1 MKRLRKFIAAVAVLT
16 ISVSVMGCKM
26 IEKTP
31 EAIAKTVYATVGDTK
46 ITKADFDKDFDSYL
60 RSYYG
65 MSVDQLKQQYGD
77 DYENNGQI
85 KDQIKQI
92 KQACLQNSINT
103 QIMLTQNEIQVSDD
117 EIDKEVEENI
127 SKLKEQYPEDGK
139 FEEVLSQY
147 GFTEDSFK
155 ETQKKELKA
164 QKVYDQI
171 TGDIEVTDD
180 DVQAY
185 YDENK
190 DTQYTQSAG
199 ANAAHILLAE
209 KDSDGNIDF
218 DASLKKAEEVKA
230 KLDSGED
237 FATLASQYG
246 TDGTK
251 DKGGDLGYVAY
262 NQQNYDQDFLDGFKA
277 LSEGQISDPV
287 KSQFGYHII
296 KATGLK
302 DSQVTPFDQVKD
314 QIKAQL
320 LQEKKNQAYQDKLKE
335 WKETLK
341 VKTYEDR
348 M

>member
-1 MKRLRKFIAAVAVLT
+1 MKKLRKFIAAVAVLT
-16 ISVSVMGCKM
+16 LSVSVMGCKM

-31 EAIAKTVYATVGDTK
+31 EAIEKTVYATVGDTK
-46 ITKADFDKDFDSYL
+46 ITKADFEKDFDSYL

-77 DYENNGQI
+77 DYENNDQI
-85 KDQIKQI
+85 KDQLKQI

-103 QIMLTQNEIQVSDD
+103 QLMLEQTEIQVSDD
-117 EIDKEVEENI
+117 EINQEVEDNI
-127 SKLKEQYPEDGK
+127 SKLKEQYSEEGQ

-164 QKVYDQI
+164 QKVYDAI
-171 TGDIEVTDD
+171 TEDVEVSDD

-190 DTQYTQSAG
+190 DSQYTQSAG
-199 ANAAHILLAE
+199 ANAAHILIAE
-209 KDSDGNIDF
+209 KDDDGNIDF
-218 DASLKKAEEVKA
+218 DASLTKAQEVKS
-230 KLDSGED
+230 KLDAGED
-237 FATLASQYG
+237 FATLASEYG

-251 DKGGDLGYVAY
+251 DKGGDLGYVPY
-262 NQQNYDQDFLDGFKA
+262 NKENYDQDFLDGFKT
-277 LSEGQISDPV
+277 LTEGQISDPV

-302 DSQVTPFDQVKD
+302 DSEVKAFDDVKD
-314 QIKAQL
+314 QIKTQL

-335 WKETLK
+335 WQETLK

>member
-1 MKRLRKFIAAVAVLT
+1 MKRLRKFIAAVAIIT

>member
-1 MKRLRKFIAAVAVLT
+1 MKRLRKFIAAVAIIT

-77 DYENNGQI
+77 DYENNSQI

-92 KQACLQNSINT
+92 KQACLQSSINT

>member
-1 MKRLRKFIAAVAVLT
+1 MKKLRKFIAAVAVLT
-16 ISVSVMGCKM
+16 LSVSVMGCKM

-31 EAIAKTVYATVGDTK
+31 EAIEKTVYATVGDTK

-65 MSVDQLKQQYGD
+65 MSVDQLKQQYGE
-77 DYENNGQI
+77 DYENNAQI

-103 QIMLTQNEIQVSDD
+103 QLMLEQTEIQISDD
-117 EIDKEVEENI
+117 EVDQEVEDNI
-127 SKLKEQYPEDGK
+127 NQLKEQYSEDGH
-139 FEEVLSQY
+139 FEQVLDQY
-147 GFTEDSFK
+147 GFTEDSFR
-155 ETQKKELKA
+155 ETQKKEIKA
-164 QKVYDQI
+164 QKVYEAI
-171 TGDIEVTDD
+171 TEDVEVTDD
-180 DVQAY
+180 DVQSY

-190 DTQYTQSAG
+190 DSQYTQSAG
-199 ANAAHILLAE
+199 ANCAHILIAE
-209 KDSDGNIDF
+209 KDDDGNIDY
-218 DASLKKAEEVKA
+218 DASLTKAQEVKA
-230 KLDSGED
+230 KLDAGED
-237 FATLASQYG
+237 FATLASEYG

-262 NQQNYDQDFLDGFKA
+262 NQENYDQDFLEGFKT
-277 LSEGQISDPV
+277 LGEGQISDPV

-302 DSQVTPFDQVKD
+302 DSQVTSFDEVKD

-320 LQEKKNQAYQDKLKE
+320 LQQKKNEAYQAKLKE
-335 WKETLK
+335 WKDTLK
-341 VKTYEDR
+341 VKTHEDR

>member
-1 MKRLRKFIAAVAVLT
+1 MKRLRKFVAAVAIIT